1 MQAAA
6 TFSDSALF
14 GKKLDCDQSLQ
25 HPLLSQFWQVVDIIL
40 IEDPTVREHVYGGYQ
55 R

>member
-1 MQAAA
+1 VQAAA

-14 GKKLDCDQSLQ
+14 GRELDRDQALQ
-25 HPLLSQFWQVVDIIL
+25 HPLLSEFWQVIDFIL
-40 IEDPTVREHVYGGYQ
+40 IEDPTVHEHVHGGYK